1 MTGDTRTDSAAREGS
16 RVALVTCRIFP
27 ELYLDDHPL
36 RDTLTEPSLFPRWG
50 PGTTQHL
57 ADAILSR
64 I

>member
-1 MTGDTRTDSAAREGS
+1 M
-16 RVALVTCRIFP
+16 FP

-36 RDTLTEPSLFPRWG
+36 RDALTEPSLCPRWG